1 MNYPENYL
9 RLPECRSDERILV
22 LLAVQLNLGAGVLAG
37 DDLLALL
44 NFHLD
49 FLAVNN
55 AARAYFD
62 NFSNLGLL
70 PGGCGKNNATLRWSL
85 RLDHLDN
92 YTVAK
97 GLSFIM
103 DSSYEK

>member
-1 MNYPENYL
+1 MTFWPSEL
-9 RLPECRSDERILV
+9 
-22 LLAVQLNLGAGVLAG
+22 
-37 DDLLALL
+37 
-44 NFHLD
+44 HLD

-70 PGGCGKNNATLRWSL
+70 LCGCGKIMPLCGGL
-85 RLDHLDN
+85 LHLDHLDN

-97 GLSFIM
+97 GA
-103 DSSYEK
+103 